1 MEFLNGKDS
10 FAFFA
15 ILICK
20 YSLKGCMGR
29 LVSMVKQKGWGHVI
43 RMVWTNYGVVCYW
56 KELGAICP
64 SEKLVNFCPTK
75 NDNIFEPAP
84 LSVISHEISFT
95 SALSFKQS
103 AMCGAL
109 SEQNSKKEQ
118 DNLNSQW
125 GNALLIKLQPG
136 NPCGWCEACVVL
148 KSRPASQPHCCL
160 WILLC

>member
-10 FAFFA
+10 FAFLQFWSVNTVWMDVWADWFA
-15 ILICK
+15 WWNRK
-20 YSLKGCMGR
+20 VAAVWS
-29 LVSMVKQKGWGHVI
+29 GWFEQ
-43 RMVWTNYGVVCYW
+43 TVVCYW

-64 SEKLVNFCPTK
+64 TEKLVNFCPTK

-84 LSVISHEISFT
+84 LSVISHKISFT
-95 SALSFKQS
+95 SALSLKQS

-118 DNLNSQW
+118 DNLNSQR
-125 GNALLIKLQPG
+125 GNALLIKLQLG
-136 NPCGWCEACVVL
+136 NSCGWREACVVL
-148 KSRPASQPHCCL
+148 KSRPASQSHCCL